1 MHNCHQII
9 DNSGFSGSDYI
20 AIIAIIISLASLFFS
35 IYLIWL
41 TKKMEILYQEYE
53 SLCIKNVDNILS
65 GLDKLFKD
73 RELENVVAYRN
84 QITNSMVEL
93 QGFLVILRNTIYNKI
108 NVKHFIKIIEDFT
121 NKVYGTND
129 ATLLEFKGD
138 YYSTKLKIYNDL
150 YQYALEQEL
159 HFMKF
164 LRGRKRK

>member
-9 DNSGFSGSDYI
+9 NNQGLSGSDYI
-20 AIIAIIISLASLFFS
+20 AIIAIIVSLTSLFFS

-53 SLCIKNVDNILS
+53 SLCIKNVESILS
-65 GLDKLFKD
+65 GLDNLFKEK
-73 RELENVVAYRN
+73 ELENVVAYRN
-84 QITNSMVEL
+84 QITNSMLEL
-93 QGFLVILRNTIYNKI
+93 QGFLVILRNSIYNKI
-108 NVKHFIKIIEDFT
+108 DVQHFVEIIEDFT

-129 ATLLEFKGD
+129 ASLLEFKGD

-150 YQYALEQEL
+150 YNYALEQEL

-164 LRGRKRK
+164 LKKKKRP